1 LWKENKGG
9 KMKELEREIE
19 LAINDISF
27 FSVEDCLECKEII
40 KDLIQERDKRILENT
55 IKCIEKNRDKFNRS
69 GALGNIDLITQIFAD
84 LEKEE
89 SQ

>member
-1 LWKENKGG
+1 
-9 KMKELEREIE
+9 MKELEREIDRAFSLFQAVGGRE
-19 LAINDISF
+19 EVVKHILNVIS
-27 FSVEDCLECKEII
+27 
-40 KDLIQERDKRILENT
+40 ERDGRILENT

-89 SQ
+89 K